1 MNGTPAAS
9 APAPS
14 SGPHPRRCSVANGS
28 GWAGGV
34 VVTWGYRCSGGGT
47 APRPPRR
54 AVYSSVCRARPR
66 RGSCRWCAT
75 AKCSS
80 SGTAPWAK
88 PPWPTSS
95 WRGSSWNATSPS
107 WRAPTTRWWWWARMS
122 SSSNWWTQ
130 PGSFQVVKTLHNKL
144 YESWGKTRMPV
155 VLVGNKADLS
165 LQSREVKTDEGKK
178 LAESWGA
185 IFLESSAKES
195 QVTQGIFMKIIEE
208 IDRVDNSY
216 SRLTGCRLM

>member
-1 MNGTPAAS
+1 MPL
-9 APAPS
+9 
-14 SGPHPRRCSVANGS
+14 
-28 GWAGGV
+28 
-34 VVTWGYRCSGGGT
+34 
-47 APRPPRR
+47 
-54 AVYSSVCRARPR
+54 
-66 RGSCRWCAT
+66 
-75 AKCSS
+75 
-80 SGTAPWAK
+80 AK

-195 QVTQGIFMKIIEE
+195 QVWGRVVYPTRGWEQGPRGAGADVPSFPGDPGDLHE
-208 IDRVDNSY
+208 DHRGD
-216 SRLTGCRLM
+216 

>member
-1 MNGTPAAS
+1 MEPRRPARLRRPQGPTPAA
-9 APAPS
+9 AAWPME
-14 SGPHPRRCSVANGS
+14 
-28 GWAGGV
+28 AGGRV
-34 VVTWGYRCSGGGT
+34 VLWSRGVTGVVAA
-47 APRPPRR
+47 APPPRSPRR
-54 AVYSSVCRARPR
+54 AVYSSVCRARPH

-95 WRGSSWNATSPS
+95 WRGSSWNATSPR

-144 YESWGKTRMPV
+144 YESWGKTR
-155 VLVGNKADLS
+155 
-165 LQSREVKTDEGKK
+165 REVKTDEGKR

-185 IFLESSAKES
+185 IFLETSAKES

-216 SRLTGCRLM
+216 SRSTGCCLM